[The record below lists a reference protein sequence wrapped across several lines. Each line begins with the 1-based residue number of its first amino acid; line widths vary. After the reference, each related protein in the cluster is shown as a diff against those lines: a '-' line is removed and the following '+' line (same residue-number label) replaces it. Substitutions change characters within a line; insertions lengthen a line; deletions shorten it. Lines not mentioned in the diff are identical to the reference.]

1 MGSYPRADLMYGVDL
16 GPDEERETP
25 EWFTD
30 ELEDEYGGVTEA
42 AGHLLK
48 EAGLKGVRL
57 EIYGNGNTGYSL
69 SALCTRRVHATAYEA
84 KTVTAEMLQ
93 VPDTD
98 DELLR
103 QAWELVGDDGPMPK
117 PSWFIVVSYG

>member
-1 MGSYPRADLMYGVDL
+1 MGSYPSAALMYGVDL
-16 GPDEERETP
+16 GVDEDRDLS
-25 EWFTD
+25 WFTE
-30 ELEDEYGGVTEA
+30 ELEYEHGDITEA
-42 AGHLLK
+42 AGLLLK

-57 EIYGNGNTGYSL
+57 ETYGNLANYTL
-69 SALCTRRVHATAYEA
+69 SALTTRGIHATAYDA

-98 DELLR
+98 TELLQR
-103 QAWELVGDDGPMPK
+103 AWELVGNDGPMPE

>member
-16 GPDEERETP
+16 GPDEDRDHS
-25 EWFTD
+25 WFTE
-30 ELEDEYGGVTEA
+30 ELENEHGDVTEA
-42 AGHLLK
+42 ARHLLK

-57 EIYGNGNTGYSL
+57 KTYGNPGSGYTL
-69 SALCTRRVHATAYEA
+69 SALTTRGIHATAYDAE
-84 KTVTAEMLQ
+84 TVTAEMLQ